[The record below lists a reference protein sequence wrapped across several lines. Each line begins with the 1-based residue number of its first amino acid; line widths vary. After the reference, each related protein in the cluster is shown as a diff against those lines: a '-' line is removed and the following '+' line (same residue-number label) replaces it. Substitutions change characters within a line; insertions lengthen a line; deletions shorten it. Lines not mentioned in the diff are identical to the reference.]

1 MNSLGTNVAAY
12 DKSVTLREKLKQAGI
27 QRFLDMPGLTD
38 VEINEPGVIFT
49 ESSAGRTRHDERS
62 GQSSERQKTLHRA
75 HYHGHPARIS
85 GAGRRR
91 RSTAITSRAR

>member
-38 VEINEPGVIFT
+38 VDIN
-49 ESSAGRTRHDERS
+49 
-62 GQSSERQKTLHRA
+62 
-75 HYHGHPARIS
+75 
-85 GAGRRR
+85 
-91 RSTAITSRAR
+91 